1 MDDDQPVEVSARSP
15 EPIGPDD
22 LRRIASFVGLG
33 DARRTASRPE
43 LTGRLVAGCLAQG
56 AAAHLL
62 DAVTGVKDID
72 VWLFYDTRG
81 IRFVHGLA
89 RNRLDYGPSRFGRH
103 PDDPPRFTGRRI
115 DVMAR
120 SLPDDAPWRSRAIAD
135 VDPADGVRAWLAG
148 PQESPRHLRRRPV
161 VLLWPVERLGEV
173 VWPHSEGSRTATHES
188 TPPRASSAAHT
199 TTAER

>member
-1 MDDDQPVEVSARSP
+1 MDASPRSF
-15 EPIGPDD
+15 EPIGPEE
-22 LRRIASFVGLG
+22 LGRIATFVGHG

-43 LTGRLVAGCLAQG
+43 LAGRLVAGCLAQG

-62 DAVTGVKDID
+62 DGVTGVKDLD

-103 PDDPPRFTGRRI
+103 PDDPPRFTGRRV

-120 SLPDDAPWRSRAIAD
+120 SVPDDAPRRTGTIGD
-135 VDPADGVRAWLAG
+135 IDPADGVRAWLAG
-148 PQESPRHLRRRPV
+148 PQDSPRHLRRRPV
-161 VLLWPVERLGEV
+161 VLLWPTGRLGEV
-173 VWPHSEGSRTATHES
+173 VWRGRG
-188 TPPRASSAAHT
+188 
-199 TTAER
+199 